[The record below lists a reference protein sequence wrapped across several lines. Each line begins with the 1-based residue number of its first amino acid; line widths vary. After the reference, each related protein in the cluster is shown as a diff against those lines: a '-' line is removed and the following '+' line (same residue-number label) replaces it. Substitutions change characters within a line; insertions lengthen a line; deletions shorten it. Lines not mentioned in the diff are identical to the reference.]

1 MIYTTCSRR
10 YLSFSGLVQFA
21 SAKQPQAADG
31 REGRVPTGD
40 VRNKWYFVMT
50 SYDFPRG
57 QPGQSQRFDPSRGP
71 QRAACFL
78 LAQRAKREE
87 SDALGSLRF
96 LDGKPGSPLRAQASI
111 QRQKTNRNH
120 EGNMKKTEPKTSR
133 HHGSSKRPN
142 RFEVILT
149 DEENSR
155 LEELSTAA
163 GVMKPTQLVRKLIM
177 GGGTVNAALTVEE
190 RKLITDLGKMGT
202 NIWQIR
208 KDLMKHGTDS
218 QLLKD
223 LETMY
228 EDFSE
233 IKEYFKEMI
242 KK

>member
-1 MIYTTCSRR
+1 MTFPGDTPDKVS
-10 YLSFSGLVQFA
+10 A
-21 SAKQPQAADG
+21 STP
-31 REGRVPTGD
+31 
-40 VRNKWYFVMT
+40 
-50 SYDFPRG
+50 
-57 QPGQSQRFDPSRGP
+57 PGPSAHR
-71 QRAACFL
+71 L
-78 LAQRAKREE
+78 LFIRSAHEKGEP
-87 SDALGSLRF
+87 DALGSLRF
-96 LDGKPGSPLRAQASI
+96 LDGKPGSPLRAQASVLK
-111 QRQKTNRNH
+111 QKTNRNH
-120 EGNMKKTEPKTSR
+120 EGNMKETEPKTSR

-163 GVMKPTQLVRKLIM
+163 GMKPTQLVRKLIM
-177 GGGTVNAALTVEE
+177 GGGKVNAALTVEE

-223 LETMY
+223 LETIY

-233 IKEYFKEMI
+233 MKEYFKKMI